1 MTSKGLKI
9 FVEEVSATV
18 MEIVRE
24 LSIEL
29 KVEAENVTESLQSQD
44 KSFTDEELLLL
55 DEQRKRFHEME
66 STTVNKLWRLLK
78 LQQFRVLHKLSW

>member
-66 STTVNKLWRLLK
+66 STTVNKL
-78 LQQFRVLHKLSW
+78 

>member
-1 MTSKGLKI
+1 MTFKGLKI

-29 KVEAENVTESLQSQD
+29 KVEAENVTESLQSHG
-44 KSFTDEELLLL
+44 KT
-55 DEQRKRFHEME
+55 
-66 STTVNKLWRLLK
+66 
-78 LQQFRVLHKLSW
+78 

>member
-1 MTSKGLKI
+1 M
-9 FVEEVSATV
+9 EEVSATV
-18 MEIVRE
+18 METVRE

-66 STTVNKLWRLLK
+66 STTVNKL
-78 LQQFRVLHKLSW
+78 

>member
-9 FVEEVSATV
+9 FVEEVSATA
-18 MEIVRE
+18 METVRE

>member
-66 STTVNKLWRLLK
+66 STTVNKLWRLLE

>member
-1 MTSKGLKI
+1 M
-9 FVEEVSATV
+9 EEVSATA
-18 MEIVRE
+18 METVRE

-66 STTVNKLWRLLK
+66 STTVNKL
-78 LQQFRVLHKLSW
+78 

>member
-1 MTSKGLKI
+1 MTFKGLKI

-29 KVEAENVTESLQSQD
+29 KVEAEKLTESLQSQD

-66 STTVNKLWRLLK
+66 STTVNKL
-78 LQQFRVLHKLSW
+78 

>member
-1 MTSKGLKI
+1 MTFKGLKI

-29 KVEAENVTESLQSQD
+29 KVEAENLTESLQSQD

-66 STTVNKLWRLLK
+66 STTVNKL
-78 LQQFRVLHKLSW
+78 

>member
-1 MTSKGLKI
+1 MTFKGLKI

-18 MEIVRE
+18 METVRE

>member
-1 MTSKGLKI
+1 
-9 FVEEVSATV
+9 
-18 MEIVRE
+18 METVRE

>member
-1 MTSKGLKI
+1 
-9 FVEEVSATV
+9 
-18 MEIVRE
+18 METVRE
-24 LSIEL
+24 LSTEL

>member
-1 MTSKGLKI
+1 MTFKGLKI

-18 MEIVRE
+18 METVRE

-66 STTVNKLWRLLK
+66 STTVNKL
-78 LQQFRVLHKLSW
+78 

>member
-1 MTSKGLKI
+1 M
-9 FVEEVSATV
+9 EEVSATV
-18 MEIVRE
+18 METVRE
-24 LSIEL
+24 LSTEL

-66 STTVNKLWRLLK
+66 STTVNKL
-78 LQQFRVLHKLSW
+78 